1 MFSNSLHTIRRHH
14 VGPDDYE
21 GDAANTSLDLR
32 YAAVQTVI
40 KGLSLESFI
49 LYLYNSK

>member
-32 YAAVQTVI
+32 YAAVQTLK
-40 KGLSLESFI
+40 KGLPLKSFKLSL
-49 LYLYNSK
+49 